1 MVLTVERRSRAVT
14 LASPVV
20 PQATLVQ
27 RWAIRP
33 DVGAPAGHGG
43 RPALM
48 TPASVTSVMVDATGE
63 QLPLLAEFTDE
74 RRMPWK
80 KWDLPATFSE
90 SDSGPARDDI
100 GLKLHTP
107 GKSPQSIR
115 AILDGGL
122 PRIAR
127 VTGQETPAA
136 IALPASPI
144 AQQYRQAS
152 DIAEGLYEQHIDLVN
167 DLYDSANVDG
177 DVFWDGPAGGTA
189 AWPLERVL
197 DGWRQAALRD
207 EPRPAFIVKLAATI
221 SSLLNDVSI
230 TPRKQLT
237 RERRYQAAGRVQE
250 IDATCLRWLAR
261 QPGVTVAEK
270 AGAKQQAMG
279 IDRVEHAD
287 TLENRIVRELMRHAL
302 TACERYLSE
311 NSQDAGHERV
321 ISVREFKRQL
331 DHLTRTSPLR
341 FVTPLAGIPHPN
353 YVLQRDPRYRPLWK
367 AYVMLLKQNLQ
378 RNQAWRWRH
387 RVWQEA
393 VTLAVLAAL
402 GNLAPYAS
410 ALRSS
415 ALIRIE
421 QEAGRLIDQRTAFG
435 RWEIYRGL
443 ATADGIDP
451 GWRIHVVEQ
460 HQFAAYRACTPFP
473 EQLAQLCPDLAI
485 VVYDGERPDKPPKRI
500 IAIWSLFDFDLDE
513 DHLAA
518 RCKEIDQSLRMIRST
533 SELTGIVVQPKL
545 RTESNNRVM
554 ETTTVQR
561 CTGYRLALPLQSQ
574 LGVFDRLLRDAIE
587 IA

>member
-1 MVLTVERRSRAVT
+1 MVLTLDSRSRALT

-27 RWAIRP
+27 RWATRP
-33 DVGAPAGHGG
+33 DTGSPAGHGG

-48 TPASVTSVMVDATGE
+48 TPASVMSVVVDATGE
-63 QLPLLAEFTDE
+63 TLPLLAEFTDE

-90 SDSGPARDDI
+90 SESGPARDDI

-107 GKSPQSIR
+107 GRAPQSVR

-122 PRIAR
+122 PRNAR
-127 VTGQETPAA
+127 PIGESLSISASH
-136 IALPASPI
+136 LPADH
-144 AQQYRQAS
+144 YRMAS
-152 DIAEGLYEQHIDLVN
+152 DVAQALYDQHIDLVG
-167 DLYDSANVDG
+167 DLYESANVDG
-177 DVFWDGPAGGTA
+177 DVFWDGPAGGVA

-197 DGWRQAALRD
+197 DGWKMAALRD

-221 SSLLNDVSI
+221 APLLNEVSLM
-230 TPRKQLT
+230 PRKQLT

-261 QPGVTVAEK
+261 QPGCTVAEK
-270 AGAKQQAMG
+270 AGAKQQALG

-302 TACERYLSE
+302 EACERYLSE
-311 NSQDAGHERV
+311 NALDGEHERV
-321 ISVREFKRQL
+321 AGVREFKRQL
-331 DHLTRTSPLR
+331 DHLWRVSPLR
-341 FVTPLAGIPHPN
+341 NVTPLAGIPHPN

-393 VTLAVLAAL
+393 TTLAVLAAL
-402 GNLAPYAS
+402 GNIAPYSGAM
-410 ALRSS
+410 RSS
-415 ALIRIE
+415 TLIRTE
-421 QEAGRLIDQRTAFG
+421 QEAGRFIDPRTAFG
-435 RWEIYRGL
+435 RCEIYRGL
-443 ATADGIDP
+443 DAVDGIDP
-451 GWRIHVVEQ
+451 GWRVHVVEQ

-473 EQLAQLCPDLAI
+473 EQLAQLAPDLA
-485 VVYDGERPDKPPKRI
+485 VVIYDGERPDKPAKRI
-500 IAIWSLFDFDLDE
+500 LAFWSLFDFDLDE
-513 DHLAA
+513 DHLSM
-518 RCKEIDQSLRMIRST
+518 RCKEIDQGLRMIRSN
-533 SELTGIVVQPKL
+533 SELQGIIVQPKL
-545 RTESNNRVM
+545 RTEAGSRHVD
-554 ETTTVQR
+554 EATVQR
-561 CTGYRLALPLQSQ
+561 CSGYRLALPLQSQ
-574 LGVFDRLLRDAIE
+574 LGVFDRLLRQALE